1 MVIDVFDEKVARNLF
16 DQIHKLWIKPELS
29 RRKQIGNLPQNFIV
43 SRCLIRLP
51 NDKPPVI
58 EFNEE
63 IRWKASAKRAP
74 GRFFEKGQ
82 NIFLHEIQEIT
93 AVSPP
98 EVDGKRV
105 AFVYLS
111 VSGNTC
117 QIVFDF
123 APNVPEDMISKEQK
137 EAWHFSKTIAES
149 LQAILVEKTIRIHN
163 SMQAVLE
170 KNGLW
175 AAPALLP
182 YPLSKIAKQLEEG
195 DTEGVHI
202 TLCNHCT
209 PKYIEEL
216 SSKWWTVEQFKKRQA
231 LIQEALEAHKA
242 GRYRLSIYA
251 LLPQIEGII
260 TDWIYTRSPETKMPW
275 RQESKTE
282 KFRDLVLDKPPT
294 PFTYQRIVNSAIDF
308 IVHGPVLKTFT
319 RWIDQ
324 IDKAFPNR
332 HVVEHGKY
340 DDSLFTEENS
350 IKLFLLIDTIYHI
363 VSTQP

>member
-1 MVIDVFDEKVARNLF
+1 MFDEKAAGNLF
-16 DQIHKLWIKPELS
+16 DQIRKLWIEPELS

-63 IRWKASAKRAP
+63 IRWIVSAKKAS
-74 GRFFEKGQ
+74 GTSFEKGQ
-82 NIFLHEIQEIT
+82 PIFLHEIQEIA

-98 EVDGKRV
+98 EVNGQRV

-111 VSGNTC
+111 WSGNTC

-123 APNVPEDMISKEQK
+123 TPSVPEEMISKKEK

-149 LQAILVEKTIRIHN
+149 LQAILVEKAIRIHD
-163 SMQAVLE
+163 SIQALLE

-195 DTEGVHI
+195 DTKGAHT

-216 SSKWWTVEQFKKRQA
+216 SSKWWTIEQFKKRQG
-231 LIQEALEAHKA
+231 LIEEALEAHKA
-242 GRYRLSIYA
+242 GRYRLSIHA

-260 TDWIYTRSPETKMPW
+260 TDWIYTRSPETKMLW
-275 RQESKTE
+275 RQKSKTK

-294 PFTYQRIVNSAIDF
+294 TFTYERIVDSAIDF
-308 IVHGPVLKTFT
+308 IVSGPVLKTFT
-319 RWIDQ
+319 RWVDQ
-324 IDKAFPNR
+324 IDQAFPNR